1 MLTDSN
7 NALLVKSNP
16 EKVTAKMDEKNNNKP
31 VFIPS
36 IKTAD
41 KESDEVNRLMNEMK
55 RVANAN
61 LLLKKAN
68 NKAESVDVTSQVS
81 KKLAVDGK
89 VNQEKATKS
98 SNNTSI
104 DSIRVSKANVNK
116 LSRFTL
122 ANVDSNLRASR
133 EFPFIPHFKLDSI
146 QEGYI
151 YFIANYKLVQHP
163 ILPEQGN
170 RFWKWLDIFVR

>member
-1 MLTDSN
+1 
-7 NALLVKSNP
+7 
-16 EKVTAKMDEKNNNKP
+16 

-61 LLLKKAN
+61 LLLKKAK
-68 NKAESVDVTSQVS
+68 NKTDSVVITSQVS
-81 KKLAVDGK
+81 KKLAADGK
-89 VNQEKATKS
+89 VNQEKETKPS
-98 SNNTSI
+98 YISSI
-104 DSIRVSKANVNK
+104 DSIHVSKANANK
-116 LSRFTL
+116 LNKFTM
-122 ANVDSNLRASR
+122 ANVDSMLRASR

-170 RFWKWLDIFVR
+170 RFWKWLEIFIR